1 MHAIELSGAGQCPL
15 PLDGLAATL
24 CAWIAS
30 NQATLNT
37 IHTGSLEFSWG
48 GPQLTVKGPTAHN
61 RMRLQLA
68 PPEG

>member
-1 MHAIELSGAGQCPL
+1 MHALELSGAGQRPL
-15 PLDGLAATL
+15 HLDGLAATL

-30 NQATLNT
+30 NQATLNA

-61 RMRLQLA
+61 RLRLPADHPQ
-68 PPEG
+68 G